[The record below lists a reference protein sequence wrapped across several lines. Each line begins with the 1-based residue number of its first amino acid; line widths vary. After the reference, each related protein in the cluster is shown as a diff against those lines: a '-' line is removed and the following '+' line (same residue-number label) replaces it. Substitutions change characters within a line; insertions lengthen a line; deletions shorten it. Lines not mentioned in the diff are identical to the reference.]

1 MPASKKDAYAD
12 IAAITVTETGAA
24 TQTSAKFNFPFSI
37 TDKVAILIHRLEYY
51 LRSPVALNSSGD
63 EVFFGITVNP
73 TVVNIANLADP
84 LIVDLVNVQRLD
96 MGTAASGMLAHFPI
110 VRDLNYLPGGGIL
123 VAPNPLYAMIEGKT
137 STPAMS
143 VLIRMFYT
151 SVEMGTDEFWQLVQ
165 SRRIVGV

>member
-1 MPASKKDAYAD
+1 MDS
-12 IAAITVTETGAA
+12 T
-24 TQTSAKFNFPFSI
+24 
-37 TDKVAILIHRLEYY
+37 
-51 LRSPVALNSSGD
+51 GD
-63 EVFFGITVNP
+63 EVFFGLTVNP
-73 TVVNIANLADP
+73 TIVNIANLADP

-96 MGTAASGMLAHFPI
+96 MGTAASGNLHTFPI

-137 STPAMS
+137 GATPMS

-151 SVEMGTDEFWQLVQ
+151 SLEMSTDEFWQLVQ